1 MRLFIVIALALTL
14 SSCVSTRPL
23 RSVDITDKTK
33 WLESHPDNPIINVI
47 QHQYAND
54 DIEIVIKKKLTTDY
68 VKIMLRD
75 DKKIIRKKTVAN
87 NG

>member
-1 MRLFIVIALALTL
+1 MRFFVVLALLLTL
-14 SSCVSTRPL
+14 SSCIVTRPIS
-23 RSVDITDKTK
+23 SVDITDRTQ
-33 WLESHPDNPIINVI
+33 WMESHPDNPIINVI

-68 VKIMLRD
+68 VKIMLRND
-75 DKKIIRKKTVAN
+75 RKIIKKQTVAN

>member
-1 MRLFIVIALALTL
+1 MRYIIAIALVL
-14 SSCVSTRPL
+14 SLSACVSTRPI
-23 RSVDITDKTK
+23 RSVDITDRVQ
-33 WLESHPDNPIINVI
+33 WMDSHPDNPIINVI

-68 VKIMLRD
+68 VKIMLRS
-75 DKKIIRKKTVAN
+75 DKKIIKKETVSN

>member
-1 MRLFIVIALALTL
+1 MRYLIAIALVLSL
-14 SSCVSTRPL
+14 SSCVSTRPI
-23 RSVDITDKTK
+23 RSVDITDRTQ
-33 WLESHPDNPIINVI
+33 WMQSHPDNPIINVI

-68 VKIMLRD
+68 VKIMLRNQ
-75 DKKIIRKKTVAN
+75 KKIIKKETVSN